1 MTESTAPVSLRRKPA
16 PGRLAVT
23 GIGNAMLDVIS
34 RDSEGVYESLGL
46 VKASMTLIEHHQ
58 LETFYNAMGPTVQM
72 SGGSVAN
79 SIAGVAA
86 LGGTCG
92 YIGKV
97 ANDEFGERFTHDLRS
112 MGVELDLAIAGD
124 HEGLTGRCHVFITD
138 DAQRTMATYLG
149 ASNQLQSADIT
160 DRLIR
165 RSEITYVEGYLFDL
179 APAKEAVRK
188 VTTLAHE
195 HDSMVA
201 LSLSDMFCVDRHRRD
216 FLELVTSD
224 VDVLLGNEDEI
235 TSLFQV
241 RSLGAAFDAITEL
254 GLLAAVTRGPRGAD
268 VVLPDEVVSVP
279 AREVETVVDQ
289 NGAGDMFA
297 AGFLYGLALGADPV
311 EAAELGSLCA
321 GEIIK
326 HLGARPEVDL
336 EEMAIEAGLI

>member
-1 MTESTAPVSLRRKPA
+1 MTVPPTPVSLRVKPG

-23 GIGNAMLDVIS
+23 GIGNAMLDIIS
-34 RDSEGVYESLGL
+34 RDSDNVHERLGL
-46 VKASMTLIEHHQ
+46 VKASMNLIGVDQ
-58 LETFYNAMGPTVQM
+58 LAVFYDAMGPTIQM

-97 ANDEFGERFTHDLRS
+97 ADDEFGERFAHDLRTL
-112 MGVELDLAIAGD
+112 GVELDLAIAGD
-124 HEGLTGRCHVFITD
+124 DEGATGRCHVFITD

-149 ASNQLQSADIT
+149 ASNQLNVEDIT
-160 DRLIR
+160 DRLIS
-165 RSEITYVEGYLFDL
+165 RSEITYVEGYLYDL
-179 APAKEAVRK
+179 PPAKVAIQRV
-188 VTTLAHE
+188 VDFAHQ

-216 FLELVTSD
+216 FLSLVTNE
-224 VDVLLGNEDEI
+224 VDVLLCNEDEVK
-235 TSLFQV
+235 SLFSV
-241 RSLGAAFDAITEL
+241 HELSEAFDAL
-254 GLLAAVTRGPRGAD
+254 GEIGVLAVVTRGPRGAD
-268 VVLPDEVVSVP
+268 VLSVSGVVSVP
-279 AREVETVVDQ
+279 ARDVDDVIDQ

-297 AGFLYGLALGADPV
+297 SGFLYGLALGADPV

-336 EEMAIEAGLI
+336 ESLAVG

>member
-1 MTESTAPVSLRRKPA
+1 MR
-16 PGRLAVT
+16 PGPNRLAVT
-23 GIGNAMLDVIS
+23 GIGNAMLDVIT
-34 RDSEGVYESLGL
+34 RDSHDAYESLGL
-46 VKASMTLIEHHQ
+46 VKSTMTLIAEHQ
-58 LETFYNAMGPTVQM
+58 LEVFYNAMGPTVQM

-97 ANDEFGERFTHDLRS
+97 ADDEFGERFTHDLRS
-112 MGVELDLAIAGD
+112 LGVELDLAVAAA
-124 HEGLTGRCHVFITD
+124 HEGATGRCHVFITD

-149 ASNQLQSADIT
+149 ASNQLRVEDINES
-160 DRLIR
+160 LIS

-179 APAKEAVRK
+179 PPAKEAVRK
-188 VTTLAHE
+188 VVNLAHE
-195 HDSMVA
+195 HESLVA

-224 VDVLLGNEDEI
+224 VDVLLANEDEI
-235 TSLFQV
+235 TSLFKV
-241 RSLGAAFDAITEL
+241 RHLAAASEAINEL
-254 GLLAAVTRGPRGAD
+254 GLLAVITRGPAGAD
-268 VVLPDEVVSVP
+268 VVLPSGVVSVP
-279 AREVETVVDQ
+279 AREVESVVDQ

-336 EEMAIEAGLI
+336 EELAIEAGLI